1 MENLLPH
8 GNERCLI
15 GEKAKQY
22 LKWAAR
28 LESQIIKWLILINH
42 AYYILKLYI
51 VQLTMLVINTV
62 CSYNH
67 TIYDTRCMIYIVI
80 DLFECRLFQF

>member
-15 GEKAKQY
+15 GEKAEQY
-22 LKWAAR
+22 LKWAVR
-28 LESQIIKWLILINH
+28 LDSQIIKWLILFNH

-62 CSYNH
+62 CSYN
-67 TIYDTRCMIYIVI
+67 TIYDIQCMIYIYSYR
-80 DLFECRLFQF
+80 FECCLFQF